1 MVEQFINNDMIRA
14 TVAVSPADLPDYL
27 IDSLSIGDE
36 IEVYLDEWLEDWRA
50 ILTDPNSLATP
61 EDNPG
66 EDPEDNTEDNSEDK
80 PDPNLYYKAQTLLK
94 VWLKYYAAYLVAGGA
109 RTFVLKMLTDGNNRS
124 DRFDF
129 DPQVIEARMKAKA
142 DEFKDKLDNLLG
154 NPVISRRYS
163 QFSTVPSGYDPV
175 VGR

>member
-36 IEVYLDEWLEDWRA
+36 IEIYLDDWLEDWRG
-50 ILTDPNSLATP
+50 ILNDPDSLTPP
-61 EDNPG
+61 EDNP
-66 EDPEDNTEDNSEDK
+66 
-80 PDPNLYYKAQTLLK
+80 NLYTKAQSRLK

-142 DEFKDKLDNLLG
+142 DEFKDQLDNLLG
-154 NPVISRRYS
+154 NPVTNRRYS